1 MVEITT
7 HRCLLRPMDESDFP
21 ALCRY
26 LQDAEVMRAWGH
38 AFSDGEVRDWIA
50 RQQARYTTPGFG
62 ALAIVLRATGE
73 LIGQCGLTMQSCQA
87 VNSLLSVAAGFA
99 PTATGPLP
107 GFLRE
112 SGPRDLCVPEVGYM
126 LARRHWGKG
135 YATEAARACLRFG
148 FGSLR
153 LPEIFACIKVGN
165 TASRAVAQRLKM
177 RKCGSYHKEYRGEQ
191 MAHELFVLCAADF
204 VQRVEREEEYALAWR
219 C

>member
-153 LPEIFACIKVGN
+153 LSEIFACIKVGN

>member
-177 RKCGSYHKEYRGEQ
+177 RKCGSYHKEYRGEH
-191 MAHELFVLCAADF
+191 MPHELFVLCAADF
-204 VQRVEREEEYALAWR
+204 VQRVEREEVYALAWR

>member
-7 HRCLLRPMDESDFP
+7 YRCLLRPMDESDFP

>member
-7 HRCLLRPMDESDFP
+7 PRCLLRPMDQSDFP

-26 LQDAEVMRAWGH
+26 LQDVEVMQAWGH
-38 AFSDGEVRDWIA
+38 TFSDGEVRDWIA
-50 RQQARYTTPGFG
+50 RQQARYATPGFG
-62 ALAIVLRATGE
+62 ALAIVLRSTGK

-87 VNSLLSVAAGFA
+87 VNPLLSVAAGFA

-107 GFLRE
+107 GFLCE
-112 SGPRDLCVPEVGYM
+112 SGPRDVYVPEVGYM

-191 MAHELFVLCAADF
+191 MVHELFVLCAADF

>member
-112 SGPRDLCVPEVGYM
+112 SGLRDLCVPEVGYM

>member
-7 HRCLLRPMDESDFP
+7 PRCLLRPMDESDYP

-38 AFSDGEVRDWIA
+38 TFSDGEVRDWIV

-87 VNSLLSVAAGFA
+87 VNPLLSVAAGFA

-112 SGPRDLCVPEVGYM
+112 SGPRDLYVPEVGYM
-126 LARRHWGKG
+126 LARTYWGKG
-135 YATEAARACLRFG
+135 FAVETAHACLRLG
-148 FGSLR
+148 FTSLK

-165 TASRAVAQRLKM
+165 TASCAVARRLGM
-177 RKCGSYHKEYRGEQ
+177 RRCGLFAKHYRGED
-191 MAHELFVLCAADF
+191 MPHELYVLRAGDF
-204 VQRVEREEEYALAWR
+204 MPRGEREDEYALAWR

>member
-7 HRCLLRPMDESDFP
+7 PRCLLRPMEESDFP

-38 AFSDGEVRDWIA
+38 TFSDGEARDWIA
-50 RQQARYTTPGFG
+50 RQQSRYTTPGFG
-62 ALAIVLRATGE
+62 ALAIVLRSTGK

-87 VNSLLSVAAGFA
+87 VNPLLSVAAGS
-99 PTATGPLP
+99 LP

-112 SGPRDLCVPEVGYM
+112 SGPRDLYVPEVGYM

-177 RKCGSYHKEYRGEQ
+177 RKCGSYHKEYRGEH
-191 MAHELFVLCAADF
+191 MPHELFVLCAADF